1 MFSGIV
7 EDVGRVIALRKL
19 EDVRELEISAPLIL
33 DGLSVGASVALDG
46 ACHTVS
52 TLTDGGF
59 IVTSIGTTLSRTV
72 ASSYREGSEVNLER
86 AVKMGSRLD
95 GHFVQGHVDAVGRVI
110 GTEERGGYRLIDFE
124 IPPEV
129 GDMIILH
136 GSIAINGVSL
146 TINEISDDGRC
157 QVGII
162 PFTWENTNL
171 RSLLAGNQVNVETDL
186 IGKYVRNLMPDPFTG
201 TQV

>member
-7 EDVGRVIALRKL
+7 ENVGKIVALRRL
-19 EDVRELEISAPLIL
+19 EDVRELEISAPLIR

-46 ACHTVS
+46 ACHTVA

-95 GHFVQGHVDAVGRVI
+95 GHFVQGHVDTVGRVI
-110 GTEERGGYRLIDFE
+110 GIEERGGYRLIDFE

-129 GDMIILH
+129 GDMIVLH

-171 RSLLAGNQVNVETDL
+171 RNLLAGNQVNVETDL
-186 IGKYVRNLMPDPFTG
+186 IGKYVRNLMRDPFSEI
-201 TQV
+201 QV

>member
-7 EDVGRVIALRKL
+7 EDVGKIVALRRL
-19 EDVRELEISAPLIL
+19 EDVRELEISAPLIR

-46 ACHTVS
+46 ACHTVA

-95 GHFVQGHVDAVGRVI
+95 GHFVQGHVDTVGRVI
-110 GTEERGGYRLIDFE
+110 GIEERGGYRLIDFK

-129 GDMIILH
+129 GDMIVLH

-171 RSLLAGNQVNVETDL
+171 RNLLAGNQVNVETDL
-186 IGKYVRNLMPDPFTG
+186 IGKYVRNLMRDPFSEI
-201 TQV
+201 QV

>member
-7 EDVGRVIALRKL
+7 EDVGKIVALRRL
-19 EDVRELEISAPLIL
+19 EDVRELEISAPLIR
-33 DGLSVGASVALDG
+33 DGLSVGASVALDW
-46 ACHTVS
+46 ACHTVT

-110 GTEERGGYRLIDFE
+110 GMEERGGYRLIDFE

-129 GDMIILH
+129 GDMIVLH

-171 RSLLAGNQVNVETDL
+171 RNLLAGNQVNVETDL
-186 IGKYVRNLMPDPFTG
+186 IGKYVRNLMRDPFSEI
-201 TQV
+201 QV

>member
-7 EDVGRVIALRKL
+7 EDVGKIVALRRL
-19 EDVRELEISAPLIL
+19 EDVRELEISAPLIR

-46 ACHTVS
+46 ACHTVA

-110 GTEERGGYRLIDFE
+110 GMEERGGYRLIDFE

-129 GDMIILH
+129 EDMIVLH

-171 RSLLAGNQVNVETDL
+171 RNLLTGNQVNVETDL
-186 IGKYVRNLMPDPFTG
+186 IGKYVRNLMRDPFSEI
-201 TQV
+201 QV

>member
-7 EDVGRVIALRKL
+7 EDVGKIVALRRL
-19 EDVRELEISAPLIL
+19 EDVRELEISAPLIR
-33 DGLSVGASVALDG
+33 DGLPVGASVALDG
-46 ACHTVS
+46 ACHTV
-52 TLTDGGF
+52 TALTDGGF

-110 GTEERGGYRLIDFE
+110 GMEERGGYRLIDFE

-129 GDMIILH
+129 ENMIVLH

-171 RSLLAGNQVNVETDL
+171 RNLLAGNQVNVETDL
-186 IGKYVRNLMPDPFTG
+186 IGKYVRNLMRDPFSEI
-201 TQV
+201 QV

>member
-7 EDVGRVIALRKL
+7 EDVGKIVALRRL
-19 EDVRELEISAPLIL
+19 EDVRELEISAPLIR

-46 ACHTVS
+46 ACHTVA

-95 GHFVQGHVDAVGRVI
+95 GHFVQGHVDTVGRVI
-110 GTEERGGYRLIDFE
+110 GIEERGGYRLIDFE

-129 GDMIILH
+129 GDMIVLH

-171 RSLLAGNQVNVETDL
+171 RNLLAGNQVNVETDL
-186 IGKYVRNLMPDPFTG
+186 IGKYVRNLMRDPFSEI
-201 TQV
+201 QV

>member
-1 MFSGIV
+1 M
-7 EDVGRVIALRKL
+7 
-19 EDVRELEISAPLIL
+19 EISAPLIR

-46 ACHTVS
+46 ACHTVT

-110 GTEERGGYRLIDFE
+110 GMEERGGYRLIDFE

-129 GDMIILH
+129 EDMIVLH
-136 GSIAINGVSL
+136 GSIAING
-146 TINEISDDGRC
+146 
-157 QVGII
+157 
-162 PFTWENTNL
+162 
-171 RSLLAGNQVNVETDL
+171 
-186 IGKYVRNLMPDPFTG
+186 
-201 TQV
+201 

>member
-7 EDVGRVIALRKL
+7 ENVGKIVALRRL
-19 EDVRELEISAPLIL
+19 EDVRELEISAPLIR

-46 ACHTVS
+46 ACHTVT

-110 GTEERGGYRLIDFE
+110 GMEERGGYRLIDFE

-129 GDMIILH
+129 EDMIVLH

-171 RSLLAGNQVNVETDL
+171 RNLLAGNQVNVETDL
-186 IGKYVRNLMPDPFTG
+186 IGKYVRNLMRDPFSEI
-201 TQV
+201 QV

>member
-7 EDVGRVIALRKL
+7 EDVGKIVALRRL
-19 EDVRELEISAPLIL
+19 EDVRELEISAPLIR

-46 ACHTVS
+46 ACHTVT

-110 GTEERGGYRLIDFE
+110 GMEERGGYRLIDFE

-129 GDMIILH
+129 EDMIVLH

-171 RSLLAGNQVNVETDL
+171 RNLLAGNQVNVETDL
-186 IGKYVRNLMPDPFTG
+186 IGKYVRNLMRDPFSEI
-201 TQV
+201 QV

>member
-1 MFSGIV
+1 
-7 EDVGRVIALRKL
+7 
-19 EDVRELEISAPLIL
+19 
-33 DGLSVGASVALDG
+33 
-46 ACHTVS
+46 
-52 TLTDGGF
+52 
-59 IVTSIGTTLSRTV
+59 
-72 ASSYREGSEVNLER
+72 SEVNLER

-110 GTEERGGYRLIDFE
+110 GMEERGGYRLIDFE

-129 GDMIILH
+129 GGMIVLH

-171 RSLLAGNQVNVETDL
+171 RNLLAGNQVNVETDL
-186 IGKYVRNLMPDPFTG
+186 IGKYVRNLMRDPFSEI
-201 TQV
+201 QV